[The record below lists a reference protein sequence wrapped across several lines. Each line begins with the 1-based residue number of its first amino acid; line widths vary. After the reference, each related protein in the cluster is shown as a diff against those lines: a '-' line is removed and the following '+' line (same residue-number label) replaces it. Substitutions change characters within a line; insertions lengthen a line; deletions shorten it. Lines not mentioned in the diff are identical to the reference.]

1 MEKSVRD
8 KEEII
13 PGIEITKLLVETTIW
28 SD

>member
-1 MEKSVRD
+1 MENSVRD

-13 PGIEITKLLVETTIW
+13 PGIEMIKLLVETTIW